1 MHCLLVWLTVT
12 QPSDVAKVASL
23 LTEAGRL
30 SREEPGCLRFEVYHS
45 QVDPSRFLLCE
56 HWSSPE
62 ALAQHRLGQ
71 AYTQIYQPQ
80 VLPLITREGHVS
92 TLLT

>member
-12 QPSDVAKVASL
+12 ESNNIAKVASL

-30 SREEPGCLRFEVYHS
+30 SRQEPGCLRFEVYHS

-56 HWSSPE
+56 HWASPE
-62 ALAQHRLGQ
+62 ALAQHRLAQ

-80 VLPLITREGHVS
+80 VLPLIQREGHVS